1 MAALI
6 AEKFYI
12 FYDKR
17 IFALCSRHV
26 NVAVLIKADSFM
38 VGYAVTKSLYL
49 LKLVEHRSLPY
60 SGGSIWEYTQ

>member
-1 MAALI
+1 
-6 AEKFYI
+6 
-12 FYDKR
+12 
-17 IFALCSRHV
+17 
-26 NVAVLIKADSFM
+26 M